1 MNADPSSEC
10 SVAATIGRGPQA
22 LLKLLSSPQEWI
34 ALYDGTT
41 SLNPLRLSPSP
52 ASPVMRPTG
61 LVAGGEVEV
70 VEMEDTGERD
80 LEEVEARRLRSV
92 KEAKKKRN

>member
-1 MNADPSSEC
+1 
-10 SVAATIGRGPQA
+10 
-22 LLKLLSSPQEWI
+22 
-34 ALYDGTT
+34 
-41 SLNPLRLSPSP
+41 
-52 ASPVMRPTG
+52 MRPTG